1 MRSGLVIPSVLAV
14 FAATGCAARSAAV
27 RAVPAVASA
36 VRCEVVFVED
46 ASNESVQVLVPSRSL
61 LVHHHWT
68 AAEADNF
75 HAWSVTSV
83 SAAHATP
90 PAILASLLPTDE
102 TAPEDASWQEE
113 TRTMDWV
120 LPTGDGKPLQLF
132 VNETDGA
139 PPSLL
144 VDVAPI
150 GAPDS
155 RVCVARQGRGI

>member
-1 MRSGLVIPSVLAV
+1 MRSGLVILAAGAVL
-14 FAATGCAARSAAV
+14 AATGCAARPAAAL
-27 RAVPAVASA
+27 AVPPVASA

-83 SAAHATP
+83 RAAHATP
-90 PAILASLLPTDE
+90 PAILAWLLPSDE

-132 VNETDGA
+132 VNETVGA
-139 PPSLL
+139 QPSLL
-144 VDVAPI
+144 VDVTPI

-155 RVCVARQGRGI
+155 RVCVARQGRAI